1 VIAGP
6 IVTIYSRFRF
16 MNFLHGFMDGTA
28 AIVIQ
33 NPKQKSDNIR
43 AIAKPFQ
50 IWVYPSIPISEWIYL
65 LYDETS

>member
-1 VIAGP
+1 MIAGP
-6 IVTIYSRFRF
+6 IAPIHSRFRF

-50 IWVYPSIPISEWIYL
+50 IWVYPSIHIFEWM
-65 LYDETS
+65 